1 MDWQTDV
8 DSMIL
13 DYLWFV
19 FMILRKRDQQWEFAF
34 CNHPTLILKEDYTVK
49 KDILISLLI
58 RTLFTSEPEYYE
70 YSVSLSFKGFIGFLN
85 FYFLMSRLLD

>member
-19 FMILRKRDQQWEFAF
+19 FMILRKHDQQWEFAF
-34 CNHPTLILKEDYTVK
+34 CNCPTLILKEDYTVK
-49 KDILISLLI
+49 KGQTRFS
-58 RTLFTSEPEYYE
+58 S
-70 YSVSLSFKGFIGFLN
+70 N
-85 FYFLMSRLLD
+85 